1 MNLVLDTDILIDIEK
16 GQTQT
21 KSKLELLSR
30 EYPSS
35 PQITFIN
42 LFEFLLGIEVRS
54 EHKKGAALNFVKDFG
69 VLHTTDDTSKLLAH
83 LKSKY
88 DKKGIALSLADFI
101 IATLVIENDLILV
114 TRDTDF
120 EKISELEK
128 IFV

>member
-16 GQTQT
+16 GQNQT

-54 EHKKGAALNFVKDFG
+54 EHD
-69 VLHTTDDTSKLLAH
+69 VLRG
-83 LKSKY
+83 LKPTVSRE
-88 DKKGIALSLADFI
+88 SF
-101 IATLVIENDLILV
+101 
-114 TRDTDF
+114 R
-120 EKISELEK
+120 
-128 IFV
+128 